1 MISIH
6 LSASISVVE
15 SHSEVR
21 CACPDHISI
30 IGNLNLSTTEAG
42 REGSEISHHGQIS
55 IRMRK
60 IQPSDALVVRNARE
74 CGVYHALSS
83 NIVVAY
89 DQ

>member
-15 SHSEVR
+15 SLLVVWCSF
-21 CACPDHISI
+21 PDHISI
-30 IGNLNLSTTEAG
+30 IRNPNLSTTEAG
-42 REGSEISHHGQIS
+42 REGSGISHHGQIS

-60 IQPSDALVVRNARE
+60 IQPSDALVDRNARE
-74 CGVYHALSS
+74 CGVHHALSS
-83 NIVVAY
+83 NIMVAY